1 MEIVLKYN
9 RNTMEINRACG
20 RQASSVK
27 YTKIVFQP
35 ISRSEALCIYSISNK
50 LVYEKHSGNRIEI
63 NRASSVKYIK
73 YVFQPISR
81 SEAESISI
89 VSPPYFNCISF
100 NSPTETSQG
109 RRCLGSH
116 RGSKP

>member
-63 NRASSVKYIK
+63 NRALRGGQACSVKYIK

-81 SEAESISI
+81 SEA
-89 VSPPYFNCISF
+89 
-100 NSPTETSQG
+100 
-109 RRCLGSH
+109 
-116 RGSKP
+116 

>member
-1 MEIVLKYN
+1 MEIELKYN
-9 RNTMEINRACG
+9 GNTIEINR
-20 RQASSVK
+20 ASSVK
-27 YTKIVFQP
+27 YTKFVFQP

-63 NRASSVKYIK
+63 NRASSVKYTRF
-73 YVFQPISR
+73 VFQPISR

-109 RRCLGSH
+109 LRSPGSH
-116 RGSKP
+116 LGLRP